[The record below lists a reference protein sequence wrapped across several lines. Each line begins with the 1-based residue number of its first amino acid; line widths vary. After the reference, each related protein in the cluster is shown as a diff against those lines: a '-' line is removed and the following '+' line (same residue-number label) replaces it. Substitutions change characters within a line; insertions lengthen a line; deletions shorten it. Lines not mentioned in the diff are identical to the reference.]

1 VIVGMVAGYRQNAA
15 LSRAA
20 IEYCERS
27 WGTTFARRARSA
39 EAQGFQRMIDCFLV
53 WRGEIKHA
61 EPESAIRFALLIVV
75 FALREVILFDRMHVF
90 TDMIS
95 MDDDSLTEKLT
106 MVFLRYLGCE
116 APQ

>member
-1 VIVGMVAGYRQNAA
+1 
-15 LSRAA
+15 
-20 IEYCERS
+20 
-27 WGTTFARRARSA
+27 
-39 EAQGFQRMIDCFLV
+39 LV